1 MFIQA
6 EQAFVHPDVTIVC
19 GDLESSD
26 LDRNSILN
34 PVVVVEVLSP
44 ATASF
49 YRNGKFRRYMTIPSL
64 KEYVLVTQDSMQ
76 VEVMEIVSKNEWT
89 GRRYTEPDSMV
100 QLKSLGIEIPLHLIY
115 RGITFESQDDLT
127 AAP

>member
-1 MFIQA
+1 
-6 EQAFVHPDVTIVC
+6 
-19 GDLESSD
+19 
-26 LDRNSILN
+26 
-34 PVVVVEVLSP
+34 
-44 ATASF
+44 
-49 YRNGKFRRYMTIPSL
+49 MTIPSL